1 MKEFAVKD
9 HEASWL
15 PEGNWEM
22 VFADEF
28 DGTELDRSTWDYRI
42 RTGPPGRTRVS
53 IWTATATAYSPSF

>member
-1 MKEFAVKD
+1 MKAMREFSVKG

-28 DGTELDRSTWDYRI
+28 DGTELDRSTWDYRMSMMQKQRPAI
-42 RTGPPGRTRVS
+42 
-53 IWTATATAYSPSF
+53 II